1 MNLNSLSEIASYIV
15 SEGKGILAADEST
28 GTMTKRLESVNV
40 PSTPENRLL
49 FRETLF
55 SSLSMKEC
63 IGGVILYDETIKQ
76 TSSKK
81 NKIPDLISSMASHPG
96 IKALN

>member
-1 MNLNSLSEIASYIV
+1 MSELNKIALKILSS
-15 SEGKGILAADEST
+15 GKGILAADESN
-28 GTMTKRLESVNV
+28 GTMTKRLENVQV

-55 SSLSMKEC
+55 SSTSMKNC

-76 TSSKK
+76 ISNSKK
-81 NKIPDLISSMASHPG
+81 KNT
-96 IKALN
+96 